1 MSPRQFYT
9 DRDGCLRR
17 AEDDALTL
25 PLTYSRRQLLVKTG
39 ALGLGALSAGSL
51 VQALLP
57 TSAEAAS
64 NLGLTLRQ
72 AAAGGTLVF
81 AVDSTAGVAD
91 PATFTSFGDWM
102 VVDTVCRGLMLID
115 FKTTKT
121 FGNPDL
127 ASGWTV
133 SDSGLLYQ
141 FKIRSGR
148 KFHDGTRV
156 TAKDCERSFNH
167 QLLNGDPT
175 LPVGGT
181 MALRGATGRNISG
194 VRTSQIHVTTL
205 APCNGATTLSKNKT
219 TRVYNARKPVSTF
232 VMMNMTKT
240 SLKGLRVRQ
249 AINYAIDRDAIMK
262 SAFFGQAE
270 LPKGYN

>member
-17 AEDDALTL
+17 AEDDALTM
-25 PLTYSRRQLLVKTG
+25 PLTITRRKLLVSAG
-39 ALGLGALSAGSL
+39 ALGLGAMSVGAL
-51 VQALLP
+51 VDALLAG
-57 TSAEAAS
+57 SAEAAT
-64 NLGLTLRQ
+64 NVGQTLRQ
-72 AAAGGTLVF
+72 ATAGGTLVF

-127 ASGWTV
+127 AESWTL

-141 FKIRSGR
+141 FKMRSGR
-148 KFHDGTRV
+148 KFHDGTTV
-156 TAKDCERSFNH
+156 TANDVVRSFNR
-167 QLLNGDPT
+167 QLLDRDPT

-194 VRTSQIHVTTL
+194 VRAVGDNIFEVRL
-205 APCNGATTLSKNKT
+205 NK
-219 TRVYNARKPVSTF
+219 A
-232 VMMNMTKT
+232 
-240 SLKGLRVRQ
+240 
-249 AINYAIDRDAIMK
+249 DRL
-262 SAFFGQAE
+262 
-270 LPKGYN
+270 LPA

>member
-156 TAKDCERSFNH
+156 TAKDCERSFNR

-194 VRTSQIHVTTL
+194 VRAVGDDIFEIRL
-205 APCNGATTLSKNKT
+205 IKPDRLLPARLSD
-219 TRVYNARKPVSTF
+219 VPARIIS
-232 VMMNMTKT
+232 
-240 SLKGLRVRQ
+240 S
-249 AINYAIDRDAIMK
+249 
-262 SAFFGQAE
+262 SALDQY
-270 LPKGYN
+270 K